1 MARNTDPT
9 RIEKIH
15 QATMHM
21 VVQNGYGGASVSSI
35 ARQAG
40 VAEGYLYRFYKGKS
54 ELVNGLFY
62 KVLSEVANH
71 MEEVL
76 QRSQSIGEVLD
87 ELLYQLLKLTHSTPE
102 KMMFLYKLMHDPT
115 FRMDD
120 CLRDRIFTI
129 CSSFR
134 KLGTAT
140 GQMDP
145 QISEENI
152 YLLCV
157 AYPISFINARLKGL
171 FYTQKL
177 DEEELV
183 SVKSLILKS
192 LKK

>member
-1 MARNTDPT
+1 MARNTDPS

-15 QATMHM
+15 LATMHM

-54 ELVNGLFY
+54 ELVNGLFF
-62 KVLSEVANH
+62 KVLSEVAKH

-76 QRSQSIGEVLD
+76 ERSKSIGEVLD
-87 ELLYQLLKLTHSTPE
+87 ELLHQMLKLTHSTPE
-102 KMMFLYKLMHDPT
+102 KIMFLYKLMHDPT
-115 FRMDD
+115 FRMEDG
-120 CLRDRIFTI
+120 LRDRIFNI
-129 CSSFR
+129 CSRF
-134 KLGTAT
+134 KKIGTET

-152 YLLCV
+152 YLLSV
-157 AYPISFINARLKGL
+157 SYPISFINVRLKGL

-177 DEEELV
+177 DEEELNN
-183 SVKSLILKS
+183 VKLLILKS

>member
-15 QATMHM
+15 KATMHM

-35 ARQAG
+35 ARRAG

-76 QRSQSIGEVLD
+76 ERSKSIGEVLD
-87 ELLYQLLKLTHSTPE
+87 ELLHQMLKLTHSTPE
-102 KMMFLYKLMHDPT
+102 KIMFLYKLMHDPT
-115 FRMDD
+115 FRMEES
-120 CLRDRIFTI
+120 LRDRIFDI
-129 CSSFR
+129 CSRFK
-134 KLGTAT
+134 KLGAET

-145 QISEENI
+145 LISEENI

-157 AYPISFINARLKGL
+157 AYPISFINVRLKGL

-177 DEEELV
+177 DEEGLNN
-183 SVKSLILKS
+183 VKLLILKS